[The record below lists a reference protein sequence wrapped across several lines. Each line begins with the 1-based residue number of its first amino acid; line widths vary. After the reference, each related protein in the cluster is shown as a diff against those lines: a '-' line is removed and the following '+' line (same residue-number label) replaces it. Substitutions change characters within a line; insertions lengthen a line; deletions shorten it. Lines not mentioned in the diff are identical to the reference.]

1 LKLEDIANLMTVE
14 ATMVIMK
21 KVKELLLE
29 EEESKEGGTEVLH
42 MIEEGGEVEHIMTV
56 MNLKMMMMVAIYKI
70 LLVADLIEEA
80 TKKRGS
86 VN

>member
-1 LKLEDIANLMTVE
+1 MTVE

-56 MNLKMMMMVAIYKI
+56 MNLKMMMMVANYKI
-70 LLVADLIEEA
+70 LLVADFIEEA
-80 TKKRGS
+80 TKKRDL

>member
-1 LKLEDIANLMTVE
+1 
-14 ATMVIMK
+14 MK

>member
-1 LKLEDIANLMTVE
+1 MTVE

-70 LLVADLIEEA
+70 LLVADLIEQV
-80 TKKRGS
+80 TKKRGW

>member
-1 LKLEDIANLMTVE
+1 MTVQ

-80 TKKRGS
+80 TKKRGL

>member
-1 LKLEDIANLMTVE
+1 MKLEDIANLMTVE

-56 MNLKMMMMVAIYKI
+56 MNLKMMMMVANYKI
-70 LLVADLIEEA
+70 LLVTDFIEEA
-80 TKKRGS
+80 TKKRDL

>member
-1 LKLEDIANLMTVE
+1 MIVQ

-21 KVKELLLE
+21 KVQVLLLE

-56 MNLKMMMMVAIYKI
+56 MNLKMMMMVANYKI
-70 LLVADLIEEA
+70 LLVADFIEEA
-80 TKKRGS
+80 TKKRDL

>member
-1 LKLEDIANLMTVE
+1 MTVE
-14 ATMVIMK
+14 ATMVITK

>member
-1 LKLEDIANLMTVE
+1 MTVE

-56 MNLKMMMMVAIYKI
+56 MNLKMMMMVTIYKI

>member
-1 LKLEDIANLMTVE
+1 MTVQ

>member
-70 LLVADLIEEA
+70 LLVADLIEEV
-80 TKKRGS
+80 TKKRGW

>member
-1 LKLEDIANLMTVE
+1 MMVQ

-29 EEESKEGGTEVLH
+29 EEENNGGGTNMLH
-42 MIEEGGEVEHIMTV
+42 MIEEGDEVEHIMTV
-56 MNLKMMMMVAIYKI
+56 MNLKMMMMVANYKI
-70 LLVADLIEEA
+70 LLVADFIEEA
-80 TKKRGS
+80 TKKRDL